1 MDLKEFLLEH
11 CEYASKEEEKEILK
25 TIKEL
30 DSKDKG
36 KAVRLD
42 ELL

>member
-36 KAVRLD
+36 KAVRSD